1 MPNQPNK
8 IIEQSGSSIYSNMDE
23 ILTKPPSSIVR
34 YGSITL
40 LFLLLILCGIS
51 FFVKYDEGV
60 AGTAYIKADSTA
72 AITASQYGAA
82 TVEKNFVKKDT
93 ILQKGD
99 TILVLKSQVGIN
111 KNGTAL
117 ITPLVGGW
125 AITAPIAGKITCQ
138 RKLQPGNVISA
149 NTLLFTMVGAQNE
162 FKIKIILPEADADKI
177 ILGQNIKITVPD
189 YLPAE
194 YGTPTG
200 EIISLP
206 YFDTASQKKVAD
218 AILKFTKKNNIKN
231 KVPYIS
237 GATISTYIITKH
249 KSLAAAFMGL

>member
-1 MPNQPNK
+1 MPNQLSK
-8 IIEQSGSSIYSNMDE
+8 ITDQPGSSIYSNMDE

-72 AITASQYGAA
+72 AIKAPQSGAA
-82 TVEKNFVKKDT
+82 IVEKIFVKTDT

-99 TILVLKSQVGIN
+99 TIMILKENNGIE
-111 KNGTAL
+111 
-117 ITPLVGGW
+117 I
-125 AITAPIAGKITCQ
+125 ITAPIAGKITCQ
-138 RKLQPGNVISA
+138 RKLQQGNVIDA
-149 NTLLFTMVGAQNE
+149 NTLLFTMVSGQNE
-162 FKIKIILPEADADKI
+162 FKIKISLPEADADKI
-177 ILGQNIKITVPD
+177 ILGQNIKITLSNYPPTV
-189 YLPAE
+189 

-206 YFDTASQKKVAD
+206 YVDSGSQNTMID
-218 AILKFTKKNNIKN
+218 ATLRFTTNNNIKN
-231 KVPYIS
+231 KMPYIS
-237 GATISTYIITKH
+237 GTTISTYIITKH
-249 KSLAAAFMGL
+249 KSLAAAFVGL

>member
-1 MPNQPNK
+1 MPNQLNK
-8 IIEQSGSSIYSNMDE
+8 ITEQSGSSIYSNMDE

-72 AITASQYGAA
+72 AIKAPGFGTAI
-82 TVEKNFVKKDT
+82 VEKNFIQNDT

-117 ITPLVGGW
+117 IPPLGGGG

-138 RKLQPGNVISA
+138 RKLQQGNVIDA
-149 NTLLFTMVGAQNE
+149 NTLLFAMAGGQNE

-177 ILGQNIKITVPD
+177 ILGQNIKITVSGYAPT
-189 YLPAE
+189 E
-194 YGTPTG
+194 YSTPTG

-206 YFDTASQKKVAD
+206 YVDATSQKITAD
-218 AILKFTKKNNIKN
+218 ATLRFTKNNNIK
-231 KVPYIS
+231 IRCL
-237 GATISTYIITKH
+237 I
-249 KSLAAAFMGL
+249 F